1 MSKKLKIAIDL
12 DSTLSG
18 SSFLEET
25 LKIYNERFDD
35 NVQYNDVKEWDL
47 SKSLT
52 KCTMQDIYDIWA
64 PEFILSLQPD
74 PHARELVDTLLSQ
87 GHEVIIVTAYSSE
100 HCVAKT
106 EWCKKHLGL
115 DENNIIFCRKKY
127 LIDCDVLI
135 DDRLENFQD
144 EYSIPCKFEK
154 IVYSQPYNLNVFGL
168 GWHYRVYNLGEVLK
182 IINIITKK

>member
-25 LKIYNERFDD
+25 LRVYNERYSD
-35 NVQYNDVKEWDL
+35 NVQYNDIKEWDL

-52 KCTMQDIYDIWA
+52 KCTMQDIYNIWT

-74 PHARELVDTLLSQ
+74 SHARELVDTLLSK
-87 GHEVIIVTAYSSE
+87 GHEVVVVTSYSSE

-106 EWCKKHLGL
+106 KWCKKHLGL

-135 DDRLENFQD
+135 DDYIKNFQNRD
-144 EYSIPCKFEK
+144 GLPCKFDK
-154 IVYSQPYNLNVFGL
+154 IVYSQPYNVSGRGL
-168 GWHYRVYNLGEVLK
+168 DCHYRIYNLGEAYK
-182 IINIITKK
+182 IIDRISKK